1 RANEMYGVPSTYD
14 MCIFHADFY
23 NWNRVKIRYCDSAS
37 FAGDAFDKGT
47 GLYFRGQR
55 IWEEAIRHL
64 LSIGM
69 ASADRALLTGCS
81 AGGLAA
87 ILHCDQFGAFFAGR
101 STTVKC
107 LADAG
112 LFLDAVD
119 VSGGR
124 SLRSYYGDIVAMQG
138 VAPHLP
144 PTCTDH
150 LDATSV
156 LLPSEY
162 NRQHQDAHL
171 LAQRSLRRLADRGK
185 PGPKQS

>member
-1 RANEMYGVPSTYD
+1 M
-14 MCIFHADFY
+14 FF
-23 NWNRVKIRYCDSAS
+23 S
-37 FAGDAFDKGT
+37 FLLYMLQGT

-112 LFLDAVD
+112 LFLDAYVYLFTYITVTLT
-119 VSGGR
+119 VSA
-124 SLRSYYGDIVAMQG
+124 S
-138 VAPHLP
+138 
-144 PTCTDH
+144 
-150 LDATSV
+150 
-156 LLPSEY
+156 
-162 NRQHQDAHL
+162 
-171 LAQRSLRRLADRGK
+171 
-185 PGPKQS
+185 